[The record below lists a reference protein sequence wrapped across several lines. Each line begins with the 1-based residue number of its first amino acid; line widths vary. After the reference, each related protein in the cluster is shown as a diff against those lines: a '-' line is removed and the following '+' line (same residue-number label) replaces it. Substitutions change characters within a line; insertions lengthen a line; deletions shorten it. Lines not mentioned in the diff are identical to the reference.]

1 MIFVFLT
8 GVKIISVYRPM
19 HGCGAMIQ
27 EEQVVEIC
35 VLYVCV
41 LSEELS
47 SPVSQQSDVPTLLG
61 LRLKLGLSYGD
72 YE

>member
-1 MIFVFLT
+1 
-8 GVKIISVYRPM
+8 M

-41 LSEELS
+41 SSEELS

-61 LRLKLGLSYGD
+61 LRLKLGLS
-72 YE
+72 